1 MKKIF
6 TLCAAMLI
14 SAMSFAQMPGDPNA
28 IPGSMVLETATI
40 TGNGSVA
47 ENDGGVKRLDYCTV
61 GTIVTFALNNA
72 TEQAYDVTYTQGTC
86 MDGIMLDFEIVD
98 ANNDV
103 VWTTQVPV
111 VNTALKNNDTGV
123 NFEIYETEKVGTT
136 AVLPAGNY
144 ILNVYYNRDGVKG
157 TYNGAEFD
165 FTCNVSDITFTAVA
179 GAGEGEGGGEGTAE
193 GVVILS
199 NTTLNKD
206 ASTNDS
212 WSFNGTEVYL
222 VPTGGRDVT
231 KCGVLRENTEFGVT
245 WGDGLNFRNNTT
257 STLILPQ
264 GLKVYRIEFNGYSQ
278 GDNWCYLYAYG
289 PADGDWEW
297 TDPIG
302 TGVKDNTTIYEQA
315 KYPLDPCWKTDING
329 GYSFSAPGY
338 LFAAIDFA
346 NEPYE
351 GAFAFQF
358 SGNNQEQASI
368 KLYTTRAAA
377 DAAATGIESA
387 VVEKSEP
394 SDARMYNIAGQM
406 VTESYKGIVIKN
418 GKKYLNK

>member
-1 MKKIF
+1 MKKIS
-6 TLCAAMLI
+6 TLFAALLF
-14 SAMSFAQMPGDPNA
+14 AVMSFAQAAPITVDLSQMTLDPSSPHTTGNWNGEQLDYFQTGDIAN
-28 IPGSMVLETATI
+28 IPFSNPTESAYTLSFSYATI
-40 TGNGSVA
+40 LTEFEITLEIYDANGDTKYLEELPLPHTTPTGT
-47 ENDGGVKRLDYCTV
+47 ENDWSYWVDIT
-61 GTIVTFALNNA
+61 AA
-72 TEQAYDVTYTQGTC
+72 TST
-86 MDGIMLDFEIVD
+86 
-98 ANNDV
+98 
-103 VWTTQVPV
+103 P
-111 VNTALKNNDTGV
+111 
-123 NFEIYETEKVGTT
+123 
-136 AVLPAGNY
+136 VLPAGDY
-144 ILNVYYNRDGVKG
+144 TLAIRYGEGLWDGAP
-157 TYNGAEFD
+157 NNFGANIKNMVL
-165 FTCNVSDITFTAVA
+165 TPVA
-179 GAGEGEGGGEGTAE
+179 TGEGEGGGEGTAE

-222 VPTGGRDVT
+222 VPSGGRDVA
-231 KCGVLRENTEFGVT
+231 KCGVVRDNTELGIS
-245 WGDGLNFRNNTT
+245 WGDGLNYKNNTT
-257 STLILPQ
+257 STLVLPQ
-264 GLKVYRIEFNGYSQ
+264 GMEVYRIEFNGYSA

-289 PADGDWEW
+289 PADGEWEW

-315 KYPLDPCWKTDING
+315 KYPLDPCLKTDLNG

-338 LFAAIDFA
+338 LFAAIDFG
-346 NEPYE
+346 NEPYG